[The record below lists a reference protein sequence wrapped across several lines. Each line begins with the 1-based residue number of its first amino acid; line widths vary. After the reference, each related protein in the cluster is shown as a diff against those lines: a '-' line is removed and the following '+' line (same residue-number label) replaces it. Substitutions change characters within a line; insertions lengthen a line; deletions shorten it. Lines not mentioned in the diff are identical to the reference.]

1 MRTVLIDPVARS
13 FTEVDYNGD
22 YKSIYTHL
30 ECDMFDVVYTNLG
43 DVYVDDEGLLK
54 GPTKFFYIE
63 GTPQPLA
70 GRGLVFGPVD
80 EDGNSTEATVSIDEL
95 EKKVRFMSA
104 PQVLEMFA

>member
-1 MRTVLIDPVARS
+1 MRTILIDPAERS

-22 YKSIYTHL
+22 FHSIYDHL
-30 ECDMFDVVYTNLG
+30 KCDTFDVVFTDLG

-54 GPTKFFYIE
+54 GPTKFFHID

-80 EDGNSTEATVSIDEL
+80 EDGNSTEATISIDEL
-95 EKKVRFMSA
+95 EKKVRFMS
-104 PQVLEMFA
+104 PSQVLEMFA

>member
-1 MRTVLIDPVARS
+1 MRTILIDPAKRS
-13 FTEVDYNGD
+13 FTEVEYNGD
-22 YKSIYTHL
+22 FHSIYEHL
-30 ECDMFDVVYTNLG
+30 NCDAFDVVYTDLG

-54 GPTKFFYIE
+54 GPTKFFHID

-80 EDGNSTEATVSIDEL
+80 EDGNSTEATISIDEL